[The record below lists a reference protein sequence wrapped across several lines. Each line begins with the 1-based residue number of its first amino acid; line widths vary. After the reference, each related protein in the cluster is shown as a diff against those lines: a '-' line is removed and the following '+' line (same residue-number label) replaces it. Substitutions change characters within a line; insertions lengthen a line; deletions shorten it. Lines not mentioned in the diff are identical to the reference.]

1 MKTRTTKKRKR
12 RKRTTIGAKPVVLLL
27 LLAFALVGP
36 AGLIQAGG
44 PPAQS
49 AVIAGT
55 VFREPGFALP
65 GATITLTVKTR
76 PQGAKTP
83 KTQKTTADG
92 RGEFAFYVPPR
103 KAQYL
108 VTVSARGYVQQ
119 EKVVDINDS
128 PDRMDVYFELKAD
141 PSAPSK

>member
-1 MKTRTTKKRKR
+1 MRTTKKRKR
-12 RKRTTIGAKPVVLLL
+12 RKRTTIGAKSVALLL
-27 LLAFALVGP
+27 LFALALVGP
-36 AGLIQAGG
+36 AGLIAAAV
-44 PPAQS
+44 PNAQS

-65 GATITLTVKTR
+65 GATVTLTVKTK
-76 PQGAKTP
+76 PQGAKSP
-83 KTQKTTADG
+83 RSQKATADG

-103 KAQYL
+103 TAQYL
-108 VTVSARGYVQQ
+108 VTVTARGYVQQ
-119 EKVVDINDS
+119 EKVVDVNDS